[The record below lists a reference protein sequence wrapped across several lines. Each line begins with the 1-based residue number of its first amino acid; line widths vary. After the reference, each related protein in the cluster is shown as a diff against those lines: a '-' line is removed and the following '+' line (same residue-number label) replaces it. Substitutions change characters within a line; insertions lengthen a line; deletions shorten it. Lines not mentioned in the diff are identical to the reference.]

1 MDGYQRSSRSSKS
14 TFGAN
19 NELLWFRN
27 YLTKRT
33 QYTNLNRNSPLNY
46 SIEFSSLASFQNTC
60 SFNCHLHY
68 KDLSDKFCCSK
79 YLFYLFQKYIQSNA
93 HFFSCYTVIYLQE
106 LEIENSF
113 ISRIRLFVRIIS
125 LVTLFL
131 KHSCI

>member
-1 MDGYQRSSRSSKS
+1 MVYVGWMVIKGHRSSKS

-33 QYTNLNRNSPLNY
+33 QYTNLKRNSSFNY

-79 YLFYLFQKYIQSNA
+79 YLFYLFQKYIYSNTYVQCLDLLA
-93 HFFSCYTVIYLQE
+93 PSGALVVIMVYYKPLFQIFQILQ
-106 LEIENSF
+106 
-113 ISRIRLFVRIIS
+113 IR
-125 LVTLFL
+125 
-131 KHSCI
+131 K